1 MLWVGDFTDVS
12 TWQGFVCVAFFI
24 GTFADKIVGWRVSS
38 SPKTDFVLDALNA
51 VEQALHDRRPVH
63 QGGLTHHSDRGG
75 PYLSIRYIERLADAS
90 IDPSVSSI
98 GGPYDNALAETL
110 NGLYKAEIIHRLGPW
125 KTLPLSHGNPSNE
138 SIGSTTVA
146 CLHPSDTSRHPRL
159 NRGTMHSSTH

>member
-1 MLWVGDFTDVS
+1 M
-12 TWQGFVCVAFFI
+12 
-24 GTFADKIVGWRVSS
+24 
-38 SPKTDFVLDALNA
+38 
-51 VEQALHDRRPVH
+51 EQALDDRRPVH

-125 KTLPLSHGNPSNE
+125 KTLAAVAWETLKSVDWFNNRRLLAPIGYIPPSEAEQRYYAQFNTLD
-138 SIGSTTVA
+138 IIA
-146 CLHPSDTSRHPRL
+146 
-159 NRGTMHSSTH
+159 